1 KARWT
6 TSMRISD
13 DRYRRERWALEL
25 ALRFLRHEARTQTI
39 RAWTGLS
46 DDRIRKL
53 YRSYMSHARRYLPRH
68 RGKSPHQIAY
78 FTRSLRMQEET
89 AVLASVLSL
98 LGVVP
103 ASAGAATPVAV
114 PGLGRG
120 ELLCQAFEAY
130 RLLLP
135 TGPPPRIAFLG
146 HDAPLVRGAGDDG
159 LVLLG
164 WFRGARCLLVDLRA
178 GDAADPPAGTS
189 FEELRPLAPLLGTE
203 ESGLLAYARALSIWR
218 ARHRHCGVCGA
229 PTIAT
234 RAGHILSC
242 TNTACAQELFPRLD
256 PAIIVLVSDG
266 ERALLGRQPSW

>member
-1 KARWT
+1 
-6 TSMRISD
+6 MRISD

-25 ALRFLRHEARTQTI
+25 ALRFLRHQARTQTI

-103 ASAGAATPVAV
+103 PSPGAATPDAV

-135 TGPPPRIAFLG
+135 SSQISFEHAVFLATALTRGDQLRLGGCSDCGGLLVTERFPLRERRCHHCASPLPPR
-146 HDAPLVRGAGDDG
+146 
-159 LVLLG
+159 
-164 WFRGARCLLVDLRA
+164 
-178 GDAADPPAGTS
+178 
-189 FEELRPLAPLLGTE
+189 
-203 ESGLLAYARALSIWR
+203 
-218 ARHRHCGVCGA
+218 
-229 PTIAT
+229 
-234 RAGHILSC
+234 
-242 TNTACAQELFPRLD
+242 
-256 PAIIVLVSDG
+256 
-266 ERALLGRQPSW
+266 

>member
-1 KARWT
+1 
-6 TSMRISD
+6 
-13 DRYRRERWALEL
+13 
-25 ALRFLRHEARTQTI
+25 
-39 RAWTGLS
+39 
-46 DDRIRKL
+46 

-135 TGPPPRIAFLG
+135 AAQISFEHAVFLPRA
-146 HDAPLVRGAGDDG
+146 AR
-159 LVLLG
+159 
-164 WFRGARCLLVDLRA
+164 RGARGSGVARGGSRRPGYDL
-178 GDAADPPAGTS
+178 PH
-189 FEELRPLAPLLGTE
+189 RP
-203 ESGLLAYARALSIWR
+203 
-218 ARHRHCGVCGA
+218 RHRAAAAHRPA
-229 PTIAT
+229 AAH
-234 RAGHILSC
+234 RL
-242 TNTACAQELFPRLD
+242 PR
-256 PAIIVLVSDG
+256 S
-266 ERALLGRQPSW
+266 